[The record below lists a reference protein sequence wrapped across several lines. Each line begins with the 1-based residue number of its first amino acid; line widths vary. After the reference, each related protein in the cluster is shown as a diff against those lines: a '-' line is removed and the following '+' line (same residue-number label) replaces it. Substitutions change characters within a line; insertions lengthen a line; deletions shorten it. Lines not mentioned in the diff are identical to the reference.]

1 MFSNKNHFSAPRIII
16 IKHNRTT
23 FITNTK
29 SKSKIVEKFREL
41 CDIKK
46 YIITEAIIIF
56 NIFFINIYLLC
67 LMVFFTN
74 KHPSLVLFLYDKSI
88 HLYFLKL

>member
-1 MFSNKNHFSAPRIII
+1 M
-16 IKHNRTT
+16 KHNRII

-29 SKSKIVEKFREL
+29 SKLKIVEKLREL

-46 YIITEAIIIF
+46 YIISEATIIF

-74 KHPSLVLFLYDKSI
+74 KHPSLVLFLYDKSM